1 MTPELASL
9 CVLAALLELDTT
21 HAFQFTFARGI
32 VAGPLLSLLTGDWAT
47 GIQAGIFTEL
57 LFADIS
63 PLGTILPPSAV
74 VCCAVT
80 VALHALGI
88 EVCFAFVWGVVCAT
102 LFARAERYM
111 RKRRVRLLPLWEQ
124 RIVKNP
130 NTINRVILF
139 ELAASFVMNLTLITA
154 FVWLTA
160 EMMLWLTPHIPVRAV
175 YACRFA
181 YMAVPWIGLVSLI
194 PEFRLKKR

>member
-1 MTPELASL
+1 MTPELWSL
-9 CVLAALLELDTT
+9 CVLAALIELDTT
-21 HAFQFTFARGI
+21 HAFQFTLSRGI
-32 VAGPLLSLLTGDWAT
+32 IAGPIFALLTGDWVA

-57 LFADIS
+57 LFSDIS
-63 PLGTILPPSAV
+63 PLGTILPPSAT

-80 VALHALGI
+80 IALHALGI
-88 EVCFAFVWGVVCAT
+88 EMCFAFIWGVICAT
-102 LFARAERYM
+102 LFAQAERYM

-124 RIVKNP
+124 RIVKRP
-130 NTINRVILF
+130 DTINRVIFF
-139 ELAASFVMNLTLITA
+139 ELAASFVMNLVLITA
-154 FVWLTA
+154 FIWGAAKV
-160 EMMLWLTPHIPVRAV
+160 MLWLIPHIPSRAF